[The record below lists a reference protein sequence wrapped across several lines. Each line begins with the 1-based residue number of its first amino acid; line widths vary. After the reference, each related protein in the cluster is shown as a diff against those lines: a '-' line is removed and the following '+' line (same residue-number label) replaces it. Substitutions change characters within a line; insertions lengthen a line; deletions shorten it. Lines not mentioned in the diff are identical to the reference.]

1 MYARSGTGTGR
12 GERHRAFELPPQP
25 FLDPD
30 GVEKCYNVHRRL
42 LRRLRVGVVV
52 DYDSTTTL
60 RQKPL

>member
-25 FLDPD
+25 SLDQD
-30 GVEKCYNVHRRL
+30 GVEKCHNVHRRL